1 LGRAKKK
8 VVTNTLA
15 GVKIYA
21 PAWRNQIEEKLF
33 YDLRKAEWS
42 WKMSRDFKENRKK
55 KVLTDP
61 QALEKI
67 HALAGGNQF
76 GEGLFWVRL
85 STSLGNLWVNTG
97 ISVRNPQVSR
107 SG

>member
-1 LGRAKKK
+1 LERAKKK

-61 QALEKI
+61 QAPEKI
-67 HALAGGNQF
+67 LAPASGNQF
-76 GEGLFWVRL
+76 REGLF
-85 STSLGNLWVNTG
+85 
-97 ISVRNPQVSR
+97 
-107 SG
+107 